1 MKNDIVTITCYGQT
15 AKYKR
20 QNAIKEFRTA
30 MFCSEGHEQARYVH
44 IYECLLCGD
53 KIISDEEV

>member
-1 MKNDIVTITCYGQT
+1 MRNDIVSITCYGSER
-15 AKYKR
+15 KYHRKD
-20 QNAIKEFRTA
+20 AIKEFRTA

-44 IYECLLCGD
+44 IYECLLYGD